1 MTDQSPI
8 NVSSETKFQ
17 IGIDVGG
24 TFTDLVAVGGGAPI
38 YLKTPTG
45 SGGSAAGVT
54 DGIGR
59 IAEQLNVS
67 VPELLSRT
75 NLIVHGTTVAT
86 NMMIEGTGSRVG
98 MLTTAGFRD
107 DLEYRRGL
115 KEEIYDPTL
124 APPRQLVRRRD
135 RLTVDERVG
144 ADGKVVRPLDEDGLR
159 QQIRTLKDNGCTSV
173 VVGFLFS
180 FLNADHEQR
189 TRQIVEEEWPGVYMS
204 VSSDILPQVREYERF
219 STTVVNSYVGPGT
232 ADYLRNLESELEVQG
247 FGGEFLVIL
256 SNGGV
261 IDGQYASDRPASML
275 LSGPAGG
282 VLAATEVIAK
292 KTDLKNL
299 ITIDMGGTSCDVCVV
314 PNAQPQVT
322 STTYVERHAVSL
334 PMLAIHTIGAGGG
347 SLARVD
353 AGGVL
358 RVGPQ
363 SAGATPGP
371 ACYGRGGELPTVT
384 DANLALGYLNPD
396 ATLGGSVTL
405 DQERARQV
413 IDAHVGTPMGLPTEQ
428 AALGVLRMINAH
440 MTNGIRVVSVQQG
453 HDPRDFALVAFGGN
467 GAVHAVRQA
476 EDLDIKTIIVPRM
489 AGALSALGGLHAD
502 ASIDHLATWIGET
515 HTTDGDALGKVFKGL
530 CVQGEQVLGGSD
542 VSHAAQLACHYAGQT
557 SEILVTVEWE
567 GGEVSAAALANAA
580 AEFHRLHEQER
591 SFAKRDEGV
600 LIAGLKVT
608 SSRAIEHVQSPQA
621 SAQSSETYTPEPGGE
636 RDVYYDAQSGW
647 TSTPIYT
654 GEAVQPGAY
663 VAGPAIIEESDTTI
677 VVYPGWVCRLDDNK
691 LFLLTRDG
699 GAS

>member
-1 MTDQSPI
+1 MTDQSPNNEI
-8 NVSSETKFQ
+8 SSRAYQ

-24 TFTDLVAVGGGAPI
+24 TFTDLVAIGGDSPI
-38 YLKTPTG
+38 YLKTPTH
-45 SGGSAAGVT
+45 SAGSAAGVA

-59 IAEQLNVS
+59 IADQLGLS
-67 VPELLSRT
+67 VPELLART
-75 NLIVHGTTVAT
+75 NMIVHGTTVAT

-115 KEEIYDPTL
+115 KEAIYDPTL
-124 APPRQLVRRRD
+124 PPPRQLVRRRD
-135 RLTVDERVG
+135 RLTIDERVG
-144 ADGKVVRPLDEDGLR
+144 ADGKVVIPLDEEGLR
-159 QQIRTLKDNGCTSV
+159 AQIRALKDNGCTSV

-180 FLNADHEQR
+180 FLNSEHEQR

-232 ADYLRNLESELEVQG
+232 SAYLENLEAELEDQG

-261 IDGQYASDRPASML
+261 IDGQYASARPASML

-282 VLAATEVIAK
+282 VLAATEMIAK
-292 KTDLKNL
+292 KTDHANL

-314 PNAQPQVT
+314 PDAQPQVT

-347 SLARVD
+347 SIARVD

-363 SAGATPGP
+363 SAGAFPGP
-371 ACYGRGGELPTVT
+371 ACYGRGGEVPTVT
-384 DANLALGYLNPD
+384 DANLALGYLNPA

-405 DQERARQV
+405 DVDRARQV
-413 IDAHVGTPMGLPTEQ
+413 IVEHIGVPMGLSLEQ

-440 MTNGIRVVSVQQG
+440 MANGMRVVSVQQG

-476 EDLDIKTIIVPRM
+476 EELDIQTIIVPRM

-502 ASIDHLATWIGET
+502 ASIDHLATWLGET
-515 HTTDGDALGKVFKGL
+515 HTTDGKALGKAFKGL
-530 CVQGEQVLGGSD
+530 CGQGEQVLSGTG
-542 VSHAAQLACHYAGQT
+542 VTHVARLACHYAGQT
-557 SEILVTVEWE
+557 SEILVITEFVD
-567 GGEVSAAALANAA
+567 GEVSDEALAKSA
-580 AEFHRLHEQER
+580 AEFHRRHEQER
-591 SFAKRDEGV
+591 SFAKRDEAV

-608 SSRAIEHVQSPQA
+608 SSRTIDHVEAVNA
-621 SAQSSETYTPEPGGE
+621 STGQSSAYTPDPSGQRE
-636 RDVYYDAQSGW
+636 VYFDAQLGW
-647 TSTPIYT
+647 TSTPIFS
-654 GEAVQPGAY
+654 GEAVVPGAQIS
-663 VAGPAIIEESDTTI
+663 GPAIIEEPDTTI
-677 VVYPGWVCRLDDNK
+677 VVYPDWACRLDDQD
-691 LFLLTRDG
+691 LFHLTRDG